1 MISTKFSVCA
11 LKTMAIFLLAIAIS
25 LGMSY
30 IGVNKESIIM
40 VFLLGVMF
48 SSALTNSYVWGILC
62 SIASLLA
69 FNYFFT
75 EPQLTFVM
83 YHTSDIILL
92 VFFLITAMV
101 SGTLTSRL
109 QQQNEIAGK
118 NERAAMVLY
127 QIASGFLPISGRKSI
142 IFRGISFIKEFL
154 DCEAIVKLD
163 GDAAIYPEQTDKI
176 KLYRNPSHTFPIQ
189 SVTGNLGVLQIYGEV
204 VVMDQQNELIA
215 RTVATQLGIALDR
228 EHLYNEQENIKLAM
242 ERELL
247 RATLLRSVAHD
258 LRSPLTALLGAGNLL
273 ADNYESLSESER
285 KKLAKDLSEEILW
298 LTNLVENI
306 LNMTRI
312 NESGLVV
319 KKDGEIID
327 DVVSEAL
334 AHIER
339 HLKERKFSVIL
350 PESIIMVPM
359 DGKLIVQVL
368 INLLENAIRH
378 TPEDSEIM
386 LEVMEGRK
394 IIKVVVA
401 DTGDGIDA
409 NIKDKLFDK
418 YVTLDQGVTDGKRG
432 IGLGLSICKAIIE
445 AHGGTI
451 HAESNWPKGTRVIFT
466 LPLEG

>member
-1 MISTKFSVCA
+1 MKVGICA
-11 LKTMAIFLLAIAIS
+11 LKTLIVFALAISIS

-30 IGVNKESIIM
+30 IGVSKESIIM

-48 SSALTNSYVWGILC
+48 SSALTNSYVWGVLS

-75 EPQLTFVM
+75 EPRFTFVM

-92 VFFLITAMV
+92 IFFLITAIV

-109 QQQNEIAGK
+109 QQQIDIAGK

-127 QIASGFLPISGRKSI
+127 QIASGFLPISGKKSI
-142 IFRGISFIKEFL
+142 VLRAISFISEFL
-154 DCEAIVKLD
+154 DCESIVKLD
-163 GDAAIYPEQTDKI
+163 GDEAIYPEETDQI

-189 SVTGNLGVLQIYGEV
+189 SAAGNLGVLQIYGDV
-204 VVMDQQNELIA
+204 VIMDKQNELIA
-215 RTVATQLGIALDR
+215 RTVAMQLGIALDR
-228 EHLYNEQENIKLAM
+228 ENLYNEQENIKLAM

-273 ADNYESLSESER
+273 ADNYETLSEKER
-285 KKLAKDLSEEILW
+285 KKLAMDLSEEILW

-319 KKDGEIID
+319 RKEGEIID
-327 DVVSEAL
+327 DVVSEAV

-339 HLKERKFSVIL
+339 HLKERKFSVNL
-350 PESIIMVPM
+350 PESVVMVPM

-394 IIKVVVA
+394 IIKVVVS
-401 DTGDGIDA
+401 DTGDGIDS
-409 NIKDKLFDK
+409 NIKDRLFDK

-451 HAESNWPKGTRVIFT
+451 YAESNWPKGTRVIFT

>member
-1 MISTKFSVCA
+1 
-11 LKTMAIFLLAIAIS
+11 
-25 LGMSY
+25 
-30 IGVNKESIIM
+30 
-40 VFLLGVMF
+40 
-48 SSALTNSYVWGILC
+48 
-62 SIASLLA
+62 
-69 FNYFFT
+69 
-75 EPQLTFVM
+75 
-83 YHTSDIILL
+83 
-92 VFFLITAMV
+92 
-101 SGTLTSRL
+101 
-109 QQQNEIAGK
+109 
-118 NERAAMVLY
+118 MVLY
-127 QIASGFLPISGRKSI
+127 QIASGFLPISGKKSI
-142 IFRGISFIKEFL
+142 VLRAISFISEFL
-154 DCEAIVKLD
+154 DCESIVKLD
-163 GDAAIYPEQTDKI
+163 GDEAIYPEETDQI

-189 SVTGNLGVLQIYGEV
+189 SAAGNLGVLQIYGDV
-204 VVMDQQNELIA
+204 VIMDKQNELIA
-215 RTVATQLGIALDR
+215 RTVAMQLGIALDR
-228 EHLYNEQENIKLAM
+228 ENLYNEQENIKLAM

-273 ADNYESLSESER
+273 ADNYETLSEKER
-285 KKLAKDLSEEILW
+285 KKLAMDLSEEILW

-319 KKDGEIID
+319 RKEGEIID
-327 DVVSEAL
+327 DVVSEAV

-339 HLKERKFSVIL
+339 HLKERKFSVNL
-350 PESIIMVPM
+350 PESVVMVPM

-394 IIKVVVA
+394 IIKVVVS
-401 DTGDGIDA
+401 DTGDGIDS
-409 NIKDKLFDK
+409 NIKDRLFDK

-451 HAESNWPKGTRVIFT
+451 YAESNWPKGTRVIFT